1 MIDDSTFKIVVGTLD
16 NLKYKMIWDG
26 GLFGLIFGC
35 SNRIINLEIF
45 KKKLSEFFLII
56 KSCTDEFNELDI
68 KNNNFSPESFLRK
81 CKIKLISQYSDL
93 KNWQDKHAIFQ
104 WILISFLKYYKNYQ
118 IQQFIGKYFDRP
130 LYFLRN
136 LIERLIEKNDLELL
150 QFIKLYKYF
159 TPLSLELRQYY
170 EQVFKKLL
178 DVSDIRDFS
187 TKRIER
193 SNNLTLSEILKTIA
207 ESTPF
212 VDFDELGTK
221 EIELREVLCSFGS
234 LLIVDSNIS
243 KVPMLL
249 HLSDLVGRTIY

>member
-1 MIDDSTFKIVVGTLD
+1 
-16 NLKYKMIWDG
+16 
-26 GLFGLIFGC
+26 
-35 SNRIINLEIF
+35 
-45 KKKLSEFFLII
+45 
-56 KSCTDEFNELDI
+56 
-68 KNNNFSPESFLRK
+68 
-81 CKIKLISQYSDL
+81 
-93 KNWQDKHAIFQ
+93 
-104 WILISFLKYYKNYQ
+104 
-118 IQQFIGKYFDRP
+118 
-130 LYFLRN
+130 
-136 LIERLIEKNDLELL
+136 
-150 QFIKLYKYF
+150 
-159 TPLSLELRQYY
+159 LSLELRQYY